1 MGIERTSGI
10 QSTKFN
16 RAREQIVMGAT
27 KLHFDGQYLGIRV
40 RDNWEFVTRTNATS
54 VAILVPVTDQ
64 DELVLVEQFRIPV
77 QSRVI
82 ELPAGL
88 VGDLDDPEESIVTA
102 ARRELEEE
110 TGFRAGRLTTLLC
123 CPSTAGMSDEMISF
137 LLAEDLVR
145 IGPGG
150 GDGSE
155 DIEVH
160 LVPLASASDWL
171 VHMMNQAKQ
180 VDPKIYCA
188 LYWLERRKSGL
199 APLPAYK
206 EIF

>member
-1 MGIERTSGI
+1 MGNSK
-10 QSTKFN
+10 SPFN
-16 RAREQIVMGAT
+16 
-27 KLHFDGQYLGIRV
+27 GQFLGIRV

-54 VAILVPVTDQ
+54 VVVLVPVTDQ
-64 DELVLVEQFRIPV
+64 DELVLVEQYRIPV

-88 VGDLDDPEESIVTA
+88 VGDLDNPEESIPGA

-110 TGFRAGRLTTLLC
+110 TGFTAGRLTPLLY
-123 CPSTAGMSDEMISF
+123 CPSTPGLSDEMITF

-145 IGPGG
+145 TGPGG
-150 GDGSE
+150 GDESE

-160 LVPLASASDWL
+160 LVPLASVSDWL
-171 VHMMNQAKQ
+171 AQMMDQGKQ
-180 VDPKIYCA
+180 VDPKTYAA

-199 APLPAYK
+199 EPLPRSTPSR
-206 EIF
+206 